1 MDSATRAVRLH
12 PDDIEAI
19 VSALVDRCSQSPWL
33 DADEAA
39 TYLRCPISR
48 IRKLTMLGE
57 LPCER
62 DGRRV
67 LYNREALDAY
77 VRAGGAKSP

>member
-1 MDSATRAVRLH
+1 MDAVMRATRLH

-19 VSALVDRCSQSPWL
+19 ASRLTDRCKQSPWL
-33 DADEAA
+33 TAEEAA
-39 TYLRCPISR
+39 FYLRCPISR
-48 IRKLTMLGE
+48 IRKLTMSRD

>member
-1 MDSATRAVRLH
+1 MTPAELAE
-12 PDDIEAI
+12 IEDAFRR
-19 VSALVDRCSQSPWL
+19 VLDHHRESPWMT
-33 DADEAA
+33 AEEAG
-39 TYLRCPISR
+39 TYLRCPVSR
-48 IRKLTMLGE
+48 IRKLTMVGD

-77 VRAGGAKSP
+77 VRCGGSRTP